1 MTIPHCIPAARR
13 AAIAVVVVVLALAPP
28 ASAQIFRTSLPTGT
42 RVRVLDRIGGERFTG
57 TVLRLTPDTLGVALG
72 GGSTLLNLPTSRLA
86 SLEVSEGRERGQSAW
101 RGAGIGLVAGSLI
114 GAVSMRGEGTPG
126 DVGAL
131 VGLMVG
137 GLLGAG
143 SGIVVGAITAPERWR
158 RVSLPGS
165 DR

>member
-1 MTIPHCIPAARR
+1 
-13 AAIAVVVVVLALAPP
+13 
-28 ASAQIFRTSLPTGT
+28 
-42 RVRVLDRIGGERFTG
+42 
-57 TVLRLTPDTLGVALG
+57 
-72 GGSTLLNLPTSRLA
+72 
-86 SLEVSEGRERGQSAW
+86 
-101 RGAGIGLVAGSLI
+101 
-114 GAVSMRGEGTPG
+114 
-126 DVGAL
+126 VGAL